1 LALVDQRGCLNEA
14 SGAKLQKNIEAMFL
28 VPIDVVFD
36 HDIDGANYDPNGY
49 NAPTNIFKM

>member
-1 LALVDQRGCLNEA
+1 MALVDHRGCLNEA